1 MKRNELVN
9 ILIKEGFSEK
19 TLVRFSDKQL
29 VTLSNRFVTEQQM
42 KGAVIMKKQSLPT
55 DVKKITDTGVNVEL
69 REKKG
74 KKDGDVEEASRTM
87 ANGYHG
93 GLKKMKYKAGRKD
106 KECETKEIYLR
117 GGKTKDGDDHA
128 ETILDKD
135 RKIVSQ
141 KIIDKK
147 SGKLKE
153 KKKDNPKEMK
163 EWVEKLVEN
172 KYHSL
177 TTKNEIMEL
186 ITSKLN
192 EVDIDENSPQTK
204 PNPGTS
210 PAPTTIPKPGTRPE
224 KPKREN
230 PFEPKHNPKPKAKLP
245 KFMEF
250 KNIGI
255 RLKNSK

>member
-9 ILIKEGFSEK
+9 VLIKEGFSEK

-29 VTLSNRFVTEQQM
+29 VTLSNRFIGEQQM
-42 KGAVIMKKQSLPT
+42 KGSVIMQKQSLPT

-74 KKDGDVEEASRTM
+74 KKDGDVEEAARTM

-93 GLKKMKYKAGRKD
+93 GLKKMKYKAGSKAG
-106 KECETKEIYLR
+106 KTI
-117 GGKTKDGDDHA
+117 GKTK
-128 ETILDKD
+128 
-135 RKIVSQ
+135 
-141 KIIDKK
+141 
-147 SGKLKE
+147 

-192 EVDIDENSPQTK
+192 EVDINENNPQTK

-210 PAPTTIPKPGTRPE
+210 PAPTTIPKPGTKPG